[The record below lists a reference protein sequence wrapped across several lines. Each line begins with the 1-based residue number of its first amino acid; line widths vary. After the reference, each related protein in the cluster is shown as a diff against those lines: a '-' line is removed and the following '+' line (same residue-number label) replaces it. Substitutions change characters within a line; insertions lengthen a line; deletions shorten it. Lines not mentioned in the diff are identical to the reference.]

1 MLLSK
6 EIVCLSIQRSFWTEL
21 SRYAEMQNAVNS
33 CGDLTNAVLS
43 HQKDSLSDV
52 EEQCDSDKERNQQ
65 ASEGAHHDG
74 VEISVL

>member
-1 MLLSK
+1 
-6 EIVCLSIQRSFWTEL
+6 
-21 SRYAEMQNAVNS
+21 MQNAVNS